1 MTGFHEKD
9 NHPQHFFIFSA
20 MVGALIFIAA
30 CIYPKSSESPPESHD
45 HGSHSH
51 QNVELTLKQKLSLM
65 LKIFS
70 LPKVNITLR
79 FMFLTAI
86 TCFNW
91 EVYIVY
97 SNEEQ

>member
-1 MTGFHEKD
+1 MGVVFSAVGSVIYCVIGGLLMTGFHEKD

-51 QNVELTLKQKLSLM
+51 
-65 LKIFS
+65 
-70 LPKVNITLR
+70 
-79 FMFLTAI
+79 
-86 TCFNW
+86 
-91 EVYIVY
+91 
-97 SNEEQ
+97 